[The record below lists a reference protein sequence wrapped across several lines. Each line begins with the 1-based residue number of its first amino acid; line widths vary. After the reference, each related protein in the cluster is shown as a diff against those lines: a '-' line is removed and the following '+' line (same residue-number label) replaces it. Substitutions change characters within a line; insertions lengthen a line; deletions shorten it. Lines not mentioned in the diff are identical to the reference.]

1 MLREV
6 LQAVEAAEGSITL
19 NELSHRL
26 NIDPGVLVAML
37 EHWSRKGKLVIS
49 QDSTM
54 PCATPDKPATCSC
67 GTGASGAGC
76 PFLARLP
83 RSYTIGQPADGDNL
97 ANL

>member
-26 NIDPGVLVAML
+26 SIDPGVLVAML

-54 PCATPDKPATCSC
+54 PCTAADKPATCSC
-67 GTGASGAGC
+67 GKGASVTGC
-76 PFLARLP
+76 PFVARIP
-83 RSYTIGQPADGDNL
+83 RSYTIGQPADGDIVVNL
-97 ANL
+97 